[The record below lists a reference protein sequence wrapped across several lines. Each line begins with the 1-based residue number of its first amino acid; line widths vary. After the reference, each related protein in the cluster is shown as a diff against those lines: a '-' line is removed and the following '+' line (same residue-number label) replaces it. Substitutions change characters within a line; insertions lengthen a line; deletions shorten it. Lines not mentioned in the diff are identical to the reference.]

1 MIKNDKI
8 YHIVSI
14 CSLVLHICVFVFV
27 IIVAFLPFHEKR
39 NFYESFIGFFG
50 NSLSF
55 IQPYFVMMILFLSCL
70 GAVFAIK
77 RPMFSFMTVVC
88 SVSFFVIAV
97 LPYSIEAMIVGFA
110 SPWISGSMSIFGI
123 GFDLIMAASYIFYF
137 DIAFFIYSLIT
148 SFIRSKTILNIF
160 CKNLWL

>member
-1 MIKNDKI
+1 
-8 YHIVSI
+8 
-14 CSLVLHICVFVFV
+14 
-27 IIVAFLPFHEKR
+27 
-39 NFYESFIGFFG
+39 
-50 NSLSF
+50 
-55 IQPYFVMMILFLSCL
+55 
-70 GAVFAIK
+70 
-77 RPMFSFMTVVC
+77 MFSFMTVVC